1 MLLTEVVLD
10 LLTVVADV
18 VEVALIVTLAVCDFD
33 VVVVTVSVLVPN
45 TQLPLKNGLTAVALI
60 VPEYPALQVQPA
72 TTFAP
77 LEKLGQ
83 ATAVQPP
90 V

>member
-1 MLLTEVVLD
+1 VLD
-10 LLTVVADV
+10 LLIVVVDDVDVPLLVVCKVDV
-18 VEVALIVTLAVCDFD
+18 VI
-33 VVVVTVSVLVPN
+33 VTVSVLVPN
-45 TQLPLKNGLTAVALI
+45 TQLPLKNGLTAVATI

-83 ATAVQPP
+83 ATAVQFP